1 MDAGHP
7 ARGVNIP
14 RRNTINTTNAP
25 GAVGPFS
32 QAIKVGNLLYVSGQL
47 PIDPAT
53 GEFNSEDAIAQADQC
68 LRNLAAIA
76 AAAGTTL
83 ANTVKTTVLLTD
95 LGQFVEI
102 NKVYAG
108 FFAKPYPARACY
120 EVKAL
125 PKGAKVEI
133 EAVIALG

>member
-1 MDAGHP
+1 MIQEVH
-7 ARGVNIP
+7 
-14 RRNTINTTNAP
+14 TNDAP

-32 QAIKVGNLLYVSGQL
+32 QAIKVGNLLFVSGQL

-53 GEFNSEDAIAQADQC
+53 GEFNSDDAIAQADQC
-68 LRNLAAIA
+68 LKNLAAIA
-76 AAAGTTL
+76 AAAGTSL

-95 LGQFVEI
+95 LGNFAEI

-108 FFAKPYPARACY
+108 FFSKPFPARACY
-120 EVKAL
+120 EVSAL

-133 EAVIALG
+133 EAVIAL

>member
-1 MDAGHP
+1 MIQEVH
-7 ARGVNIP
+7 
-14 RRNTINTTNAP
+14 TNDAP

-32 QAIKVGNLLYVSGQL
+32 QAIKVGNLLFVSGQL

-53 GEFNSEDAIAQADQC
+53 GEFNSDDAIAQADQC
-68 LRNLAAIA
+68 LKNLAAIA
-76 AAAGTTL
+76 AAAGTSL

-95 LGQFVEI
+95 LGQFAEI

-120 EVKAL
+120 EVAAL

-133 EAVIALG
+133 EAVIAIP

>member
-1 MDAGHP
+1 MLEEID
-7 ARGVNIP
+7 
-14 RRNTINTTNAP
+14 TTEAP

-32 QAIKVGNLLYVSGQL
+32 QAIRVGNLLFVSGQL

-53 GEFNSEDAIAQADQC
+53 GEFNSDDAIAQADQC
-68 LRNLAAIA
+68 LKNLVAIA

-95 LGQFVEI
+95 LGHFAGI
-102 NKVYAG
+102 NEVYAG
-108 FFAKPYPARACY
+108 FFAKPYPARACF
-120 EVKAL
+120 EVSKL

-133 EAVIALG
+133 EAVIAVGN

>member
-1 MDAGHP
+1 MIAEIH
-7 ARGVNIP
+7 
-14 RRNTINTTNAP
+14 TNDAP

-32 QAIKVGNLLYVSGQL
+32 QAIKVGNLLFVSGQL

-53 GEFNSEDAIAQADQC
+53 GAFNSEDAVAQAEQC
-68 LRNLAAIA
+68 LRNLSAIA
-76 AAAGTTL
+76 SAAGTSL

-95 LGQFVEI
+95 LGGFADI
-102 NKVYAG
+102 NEVYAG

-120 EVKAL
+120 EIKAL

-133 EAVIALG
+133 EAVITLP

>member
-1 MDAGHP
+1 MIQEIH
-7 ARGVNIP
+7 
-14 RRNTINTTNAP
+14 TNDAP

-32 QAIKVGNLLYVSGQL
+32 QAIKVGNLLFVSGQL

-53 GEFNSEDAIAQADQC
+53 GEFNSDDAITQADQC

-76 AAAGTTL
+76 AAAGTSL

-95 LGQFVEI
+95 LGNFAEI

-108 FFAKPYPARACY
+108 FFSKPFPARACY
-120 EVKAL
+120 EVSAL

-133 EAVIALG
+133 EAVIAL

>member
-1 MDAGHP
+1 M
-7 ARGVNIP
+7 IQE
-14 RRNTINTTNAP
+14 INTSDAP

-32 QAIKVGNLLYVSGQL
+32 QAIKVGNLLFVSGQL

-53 GEFNSEDAIAQADQC
+53 GAFNSDDAIEQASQC
-68 LRNLAAIA
+68 LKNLAAIA
-76 AAAGTTL
+76 TVAGTSL

-95 LGQFVEI
+95 LGHFAEI

-108 FFAKPYPARACY
+108 FFAQPFPARACY
-120 EVKAL
+120 EVSAL

-133 EAVIALG
+133 EAVIAIP